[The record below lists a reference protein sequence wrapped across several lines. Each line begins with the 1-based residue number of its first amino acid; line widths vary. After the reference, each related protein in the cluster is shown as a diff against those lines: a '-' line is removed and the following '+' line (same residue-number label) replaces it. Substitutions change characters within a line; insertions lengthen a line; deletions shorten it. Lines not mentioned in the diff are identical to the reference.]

1 MIAAAVWA
9 ALIWLFAAGAVVAL
23 VVREVLT

>member
-9 ALIWLFAAGAVVAL
+9 LLVWTFAAGAVVAL
-23 VVREVLT
+23 VVRGVIG